1 MFDRF
6 SLPDVM
12 AVSRR
17 TMLMSLVM
25 GIVGLV
31 VLLLVSQPWAALG
44 LCVGLGLGML
54 NFRAIQRSVVKVG
67 ERVEANK
74 RRPLAVNTLGRMAI
88 ITVVALGLLFVEPP
102 LGFGLLG
109 GLALFQ
115 MILLANVTRSM
126 LKMGSGS
133 AIAGAVFG
141 SGAPFDDDA
150 IDAQSVDGPTSD
162 GQPSGPPA
170 QPGVIG
176 RGPADGRG
184 GS

>member
-12 AVSRR
+12 TVSRR
-17 TMLMSLVM
+17 TMLMTLVV
-25 GIVGLV
+25 GVVGLV

-74 RRPLAVNTLGRMAI
+74 RRPLAINTLGRMAI

-109 GLALFQ
+109 GLAVFQ
-115 MILLANVTRSM
+115 MLLLANVTRSM
-126 LKMGSGS
+126 FKMGSGG
-133 AIAGAVFG
+133 AIAGAVFS
-141 SGAPFDDDA
+141 SGAPFDDGP
-150 IDAQSVDGPTSD
+150 VDD
-162 GQPSGPPA
+162 R
-170 QPGVIG
+170 GVLE
-176 RGPADGRG
+176 
-184 GS
+184 

>member
-12 AVSRR
+12 TVSRR
-17 TMLMSLVM
+17 TMLMTLVI
-25 GIVGLV
+25 GVVGLV

-115 MILLANVTRSM
+115 MILLLNVTRSM

-133 AIAGAVFG
+133 AIAGAVFS
-141 SGAPFDDDA
+141 SGAPFDD
-150 IDAQSVDGPTSD
+150 
-162 GQPSGPPA
+162 
-170 QPGVIG
+170 
-176 RGPADGRG
+176 GPADDRG
-184 GS
+184 VLE

>member
-12 AVSRR
+12 TVSRR
-17 TMLMSLVM
+17 TMLMTLVI
-25 GIVGLV
+25 GVVGLI

-74 RRPLAVNTLGRMAI
+74 RRPLAINTLGRMAI

-115 MILLANVTRSM
+115 MILLLNVTRSM
-126 LKMGSGS
+126 LKMGAGS
-133 AIAGAVFG
+133 AITGAVF
-141 SGAPFDDDA
+141 SPGAPFDDDA
-150 IDAQSVDGPTSD
+150 GDDR
-162 GQPSGPPA
+162 
-170 QPGVIG
+170 GVLE
-176 RGPADGRG
+176 
-184 GS
+184 